1 MNRDI
6 IYVRLTL
13 HKNEKRDGLLKNK
26 VRELREKMGLTQGEL
41 GQAVHV
47 SRQAIIAV
55 EQGKYDPSIW
65 LAYDLSVFFGIEI
78 TELFDFEGSERK

>member
-1 MNRDI
+1 
-6 IYVRLTL
+6 
-13 HKNEKRDGLLKNK
+13 
-26 VRELREKMGLTQGEL
+26 MGLTQGEL

-47 SRQAIIAV
+47 SRQAIIAL
-55 EQGKYDPSIW
+55 ELGKYDPSIW